1 MNEGYV
7 SAGILAGL
15 GVVVLVGVVLAVRGR
30 SLRDALAPYIGEQ
43 PARWALYLA
52 WFGYVYSALNALSSV
67 YSAFPAFGGGEEAP
81 SALAFLYGGLFYPL
95 LSFVNAVVPVLHLVA
110 VAVAAFVLYR
120 HLKAE
125 TA

>member
-15 GVVVLVGVVLAVRGR
+15 GVVVLVGIALALRGR
-30 SLRDALAPYIGEQ
+30 ALREALTPYIGDQ

-52 WFGYVYSALNALSSV
+52 WFGYVYSALNALFSV
-67 YSAFPAFGGGEEAP
+67 YSAFPAFGGEDAP

-95 LSFVNAVVPVLHLVA
+95 LSFVNAVIPVLHLVA
-110 VAVAAFVLYR
+110 VGTAAFVLYR
-120 HLKAE
+120 HLKAG
-125 TA
+125 TQ